1 MLNWNIEPRHWSQG
15 QKYVTG
21 DVLLSL
27 AHRGWC
33 IRQMRLNEAGRS
45 RLYLCTLERDGETMT
60 MHVLDGPAVQDL
72 IAGQPPAATLT
83 H

>member
-27 AHRGWC
+27 AHRGWSL
-33 IRQMRLNEAGRS
+33 RYMWLDTTGRA
-45 RLYLCTLERDGETMT
+45 RMYVCTLERDGESML

-72 IAGQPPAATLT
+72 IARHATVS
-83 H
+83 